1 MTRYALAIAFA
12 SGVLTSYAVRPAA
25 PDRPTV
31 KRIFREARVTR
42 GNTNILRC
50 SRLTTRRGCGFP
62 GTAA

>member
-12 SGVLTSYAVRPAA
+12 SSVLTSYAVRPAA

-42 GNTNILRC
+42 GNTNILKVE
-50 SRLTTRRGCGFP
+50 SVRGNE
-62 GTAA
+62 